1 MENKEILRYFSADII
16 GRVGFRIC
24 YYVTTSKIIFTK
36 GDTFFKVSL
45 FLCWVFG
52 FIITTRTNFLL
63 VKKFDNNLTIKY

>member
-1 MENKEILRYFSADII
+1 MENKEILLYFSADII

-36 GDTFFKVSL
+36 GDTFLRCRFFCV
-45 FLCWVFG
+45 G
-52 FIITTRTNFLL
+52 FYKIITITNFLL